1 MAANYNKV
9 ILAGNLTRDPQL
21 SYLPN
26 QTPVVEIGLAV
37 NRRWRSQ
44 DGQQKEEACFV
55 DCRAYGRQAEV
66 MNQYLAKGRPVL
78 VEGRLQLS
86 QWEDQSGGKRSKLR
100 VVIES
105 FQFLGSGQGG
115 QGGGQGGGYQGQQGQ
130 QGGAPQGGQPSG
142 GYQAP
147 AGQGGPPPA
156 ADGYDEFGPP
166 GGGDDIPF

>member
-1 MAANYNKV
+1 MAANFNKV

-37 NRRWRSQ
+37 NRRWRGQ
-44 DGQQKEEACFV
+44 DGQQKEETCFV

-78 VEGRLQLS
+78 IEGRLQFS
-86 QWEDQSGGKRSKLR
+86 QWEDQSGAKRSKLR
-100 VVIES
+100 VVVEG
-105 FQFLGSGQGG
+105 FQFMGSGQGG
-115 QGGGQGGGYQGQQGQ
+115 QGGYQDQSQNQ
-130 QGGAPQGGQPSG
+130 QPSG

-147 AGQGGPPPA
+147 AGHGGPPPM
-156 ADGYDEFGPP
+156 DYDEFGPP
-166 GGGDDIPF
+166 GGADDIPF